1 MSGVIHESLGLPG
14 TWRITSF
21 SKLVENPR
29 ALNPDLRI
37 RAQLAQLTDL
47 PTETHKPALIPPV
60 IDRLVPIGEIPLL
73 YWDAILQD
81 GEVRARTVGDIEE
94 KVLDFRKGRL
104 KVFHRS
110 KEDLSGELI
119 LPMRGKWQ
127 HADDERSG
135 LFVGIRS
142 GDDPYATIIP
152 TYEIL
157 RFFYATS
164 SHMIKA
170 LLRGD
175 FLDPH
180 KRLWDMEKSII
191 TDDGR
196 AILWLRK
203 WMLDVDAPYLARFA
217 FNEYA
222 LMQAQQIFLYASASK
237 QQRTERLIRAL
248 PPIQELASTS
258 YVCQKIWSG
267 GRERTFISRILSCNC
282 SFPYTELRHD
292 RDNPGS
298 TEDLGREKIPKKETN
313 GVVAVPATNG
323 GSVTLSETPPDTL
336 SSQMDIEDFDV
347 TERFP
352 TLSQI
357 PKAKLEHESTS
368 ERKSKVRAVELL
380 HKAYSV
386 VEGKLSGS
394 LIGTAVI
401 RALQNEF
408 PTEPV
413 GVVTTD
419 ETTGIEDFLGFYD
432 LLQRINNETSAK
444 VERIQVFNEKAL
456 VKERKFSVFP
466 ETPEDERKLAW
477 RYMSEQKKLR
487 RMVLVAR
494 VTLGDKSRHIIEVQ
508 HKRKNECATA
518 VVWNYPERPMSP
530 QILTSLLEDFLEHSR
545 VTFPRATTM
554 SLRTG
559 SLKHTTDLADKGAPE
574 AFLQRIFD
582 AVPSKNQQFDES

>member
-14 TWRITSF
+14 MWRITSF

-29 ALNPDLRI
+29 SLNPDLRI
-37 RAQLAQLTDL
+37 RAQLAQLADL
-47 PTETHKPALIPPV
+47 PTNTYKPVLIPPA
-60 IDRLVPIGEIPLL
+60 IERLVPIGEIPLL

-81 GEVRARTVGDIEE
+81 GEVRARSVGDTEE
-94 KVLDFRKGRL
+94 NVLDFRKGQL

-110 KEDLSGELI
+110 KTDLSGNLI

-127 HADDERSG
+127 HSDEERSG

-142 GDDPYATIIP
+142 GTDPYATIIP

-164 SHMIKA
+164 SHAIKA

-180 KRLWDMEKSII
+180 KRLWDTQKSII
-191 TDDGR
+191 TEDGK
-196 AILWLRK
+196 AVLWLRK

-217 FNEYA
+217 FDQYA
-222 LMQAQQIFLYASASK
+222 LRQAQQIFLYAAASK
-237 QQRTERLIRAL
+237 QQKTERQIRAL
-248 PPIQELASTS
+248 PPIQELASTK

-282 SFPYTELRHD
+282 SFPYTVLRHD

-298 TEDLGREKIPKKETN
+298 GEDSGGEQPPKKEKMRF
-313 GVVAVPATNG
+313 VAAPSTG
-323 GSVTLSETPPDTL
+323 GDKISLPDIPPDTF
-336 SSQMDIEDFDV
+336 SSKLDIDDFDV

-352 TLSQI
+352 ALSQI
-357 PKAKLEHESTS
+357 SKAKLEHENTS
-368 ERKSKVRAVELL
+368 DRKSKISAVRLL

-386 VEGKLSGS
+386 VEGQLSGS

-401 RALQNEF
+401 RALQHEF
-408 PTEPV
+408 PIESI
-413 GVVTTD
+413 GVVNAD

-432 LLQRINNETSAK
+432 LLQRIDAETSAK
-444 VERIQVFNEKAL
+444 VERIQVFNENAI
-456 VKERKFSVFP
+456 VRGRTFNVFP
-466 ETPEDERKLAW
+466 ETPDDERKLAW
-477 RYMSEQKKLR
+477 RYMNDQKKLR

-494 VTLGDKSRHIIEVQ
+494 VTLEGKSRHIIEVQ

-530 QILTSLLEDFLEHSR
+530 EVLKSLLDDFLEQSR

-554 SLRTG
+554 SLRTS
-559 SLKHTTDLADKGAPE
+559 SLKHTTNLTDEAAPVN
-574 AFLQRIFD
+574 FLQRIFD
-582 AVPSKNQQFDES
+582 ALPSKNHQFDES